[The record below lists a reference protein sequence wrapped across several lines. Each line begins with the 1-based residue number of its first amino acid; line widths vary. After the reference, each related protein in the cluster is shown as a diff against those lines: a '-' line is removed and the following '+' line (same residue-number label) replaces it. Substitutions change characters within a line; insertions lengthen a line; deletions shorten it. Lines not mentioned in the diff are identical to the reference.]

1 MTVLQ
6 RICFI
11 SAKDFDE
18 KKEKNTACRIIN
30 YCYRFGNFFSYKSSL
45 FTQGTHRMIM
55 THTKVF
61 YEPQRDFSF
70 AYK

>member
-30 YCYRFGNFFSYKSSL
+30 YCYRFGNFFFTLSSH
-45 FTQGTHRMIM
+45 FTQETHRMIM
-55 THTKVF
+55 ATCGF
-61 YEPQRDFSF
+61 IGDLCRSF
-70 AYK
+70 I